1 MFSPSKDIVH
11 PLNNIL
17 VQKGDLRQNARRS
30 ATTKGYPMSKLEA
43 HLVLSFQD
51 ENANTVTFRQ
61 DKDCME
67 MVVKSGGE
75 HEHRSDLIFR
85 FTFENLSHLY
95 DHLDDIYGALKE

>member
-1 MFSPSKDIVH
+1 
-11 PLNNIL
+11 
-17 VQKGDLRQNARRS
+17 
-30 ATTKGYPMSKLEA
+30 MSKLEA

-51 ENANTVTFRQ
+51 ENANVVTFRQ

-85 FTFENLSHLY
+85 FTCENLSHLY
-95 DHLDDIYGALKE
+95 DHLDDIYGALKYKDGDKEE